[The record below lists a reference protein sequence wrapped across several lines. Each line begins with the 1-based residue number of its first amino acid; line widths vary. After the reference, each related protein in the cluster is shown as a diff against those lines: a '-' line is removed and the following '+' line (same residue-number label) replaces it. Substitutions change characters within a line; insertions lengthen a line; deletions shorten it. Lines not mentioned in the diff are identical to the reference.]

1 MNNLDDKKFEA
12 IEAGRHESLSGVRRD
27 SATNKFSH
35 RLSVAGAEDVDAQEG
50 QLYSMGETDPALDA
64 KMRLLNSVSPMR
76 NAQRN
81 KSRLISDRLLMRSD
95 GPICTRSFSS

>member
-12 IEAGRHESLSGVRRD
+12 IEAGRHESLSAVRRD

-76 NAQRN
+76 NAQCN
-81 KSRLISDRLLMRSD
+81 NSRLIQ
-95 GPICTRSFSS
+95 

>member
-1 MNNLDDKKFEA
+1 MDNIDEKKVEA
-12 IEAGRHESLSGVRRD
+12 METGRHESLSGVHRN
-27 SATNKFSH
+27 STTNKFSH

-81 KSRLISDRLLMRSD
+81 KVTSN
-95 GPICTRSFSS
+95 

>member
-1 MNNLDDKKFEA
+1 MDNIDEKKVEA
-12 IEAGRHESLSGVRRD
+12 METGRHESLSGVRRN
-27 SATNKFSH
+27 STTNKFSH

-81 KSRLISDRLLMRSD
+81 KVTSN
-95 GPICTRSFSS
+95 